1 MQYLYD
7 HRVRQMEV
15 RDGQLLAGVARFA
28 ADDIEK
34 VARTLMGA
42 RRHLPGYGVIP
53 STKSR

>member
-1 MQYLYD
+1 MQYLHD

-53 STKSR
+53 STRSR